1 MINIWMSYLHV
12 CTYSCFV
19 QWVYIVFLQSC
30 ALRIPIIAPV
40 RGQQTNKH
48 KHLTSAIGHHHDHP
62 IMRHLLHILDNRPE
76 PRLLDC
82 KSLMIANVFSRNAT
96 IFYSVYSCVSGW
108 TSDAFQLQAVGDI
121 DSHLSQE
128 TNALVLSEAWLLQ
141 ISLAMLGLHHWVW
154 HLEYKNSLFED
165 VLPQVIALF
174 FITQT
179 LFEHRR
185 RSPSFHHLKRKIWMH
200 MDKLHGPQ
208 ASTFRAMALWH
219 LRRRLDEKLRKILA
233 SKDLAEVA
241 RSCSLLASFYSLWI
255 VFFWWPPSKIY
266 H

>member
-141 ISLAMLGLHHWVW
+141 ISLAILGLHHWVW

-174 FITQT
+174 LSRRLCLNTEGFHQVFIIWSAKYGCIWTSCMG
-179 LFEHRR
+179 HRLQ
-185 RSPSFHHLKRKIWMH
+185 RS
-200 MDKLHGPQ
+200 G
-208 ASTFRAMALWH
+208 LWH
-219 LRRRLDEKLRKILA
+219 FGTFAGD
-233 SKDLAEVA
+233 
-241 RSCSLLASFYSLWI
+241 
-255 VFFWWPPSKIY
+255 
-266 H
+266 